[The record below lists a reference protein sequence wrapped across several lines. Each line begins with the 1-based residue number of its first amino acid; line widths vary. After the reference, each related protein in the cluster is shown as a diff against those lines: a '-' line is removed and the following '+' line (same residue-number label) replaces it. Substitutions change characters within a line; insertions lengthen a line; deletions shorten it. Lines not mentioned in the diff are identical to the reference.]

1 MYSIAS
7 PSPCILIVVVC
18 TDTPHNVSIA
28 VDQARLSGLVMVVTK
43 EMEVITISDNVYNML
58 GINMVGMDGRNSFYF
73 ICAG

>member
-1 MYSIAS
+1 M
-7 PSPCILIVVVC
+7 LVVVC

-28 VDQARLSGLVMVVTK
+28 VDQTRLSGLVMVVTK

-58 GINMVGMDGRNSFYF
+58 GINMVGMDGINSLYF